1 MTTTEYN
8 ECVELWADGVF
19 RFIVKNLRHEEDA
32 RDVVQNAFEV
42 LWKNHSDIDAAKA
55 KSYLFS
61 TAYHNMIDLIRKQ
74 KRVDYVE
81 EVEEGARG
89 GTSAYQV
96 DLKEAL
102 DKALARLPEI
112 QRNAVLLRD
121 YEGYS
126 YEEIGEILELTE
138 SQVKVYI
145 FRARTTLKKYLV
157 SIHHLI

>member
-1 MTTTEYN
+1 
-8 ECVELWADGVF
+8 
-19 RFIVKNLRHEEDA
+19 
-32 RDVVQNAFEV
+32 
-42 LWKNHSDIDAAKA
+42 
-55 KSYLFS
+55 
-61 TAYHNMIDLIRKQ
+61 MIDLIRKQ

-81 EVEEGARG
+81 EAEEGARVELG
-89 GTSAYQV
+89 LPV

-126 YEEIGEILELTE
+126 YEEIGDPGINGIAGEGVHLPGEDNFE
-138 SQVKVYI
+138 
-145 FRARTTLKKYLV
+145 KYLV

>member
-1 MTTTEYN
+1 MRQRLSLT
-8 ECVELWADGVF
+8 
-19 RFIVKNLRHEEDA
+19 
-32 RDVVQNAFEV
+32 VQYR
-42 LWKNHSDIDAAKA
+42 LSQHDRSDPEAKA
-55 KSYLFS
+55 GGLCGRSGG
-61 TAYHNMIDLIRKQ
+61 R
-74 KRVDYVE
+74 
-81 EVEEGARG
+81 ARG

-145 FRARTTLKKYLV
+145 FGRGQL
-157 SIHHLI
+157 